1 MFSTCFLKLFFVLEN
16 KENKENPSGS
26 QFFKLFSALENKERE
41 KTRLVPFFFFFF
53 VLRNTKD
60 TKIGEQEQWC
70 FFCFQKL
77 FSITFFKSRN
87 LLFFIL

>member
-41 KTRLVPFFFFFF
+41 KTRLVPFFFFF
-53 VLRNTKD
+53 
-60 TKIGEQEQWC
+60 
-70 FFCFQKL
+70 L
-77 FSITFFKSRN
+77 F
-87 LLFFIL
+87 